1 MGQTPISFCLFVC
14 LFLYKD
20 INRYH
25 IEETT
30 LLALPSFNPTHFDSK
45 NIFFASIFFF
55 SRSLRIKQSVSVML
69 RGDKDLNVLMYA

>member
-1 MGQTPISFCLFVC
+1 MGQTPISFFFFVC

-45 NIFFASIFFF
+45 SIFFASIFFF
-55 SRSLRIKQSVSVML
+55 TIPE
-69 RGDKDLNVLMYA
+69 DKTKRERDVEG

>member
-1 MGQTPISFCLFVC
+1 MGQTPISFFLFVC

-55 SRSLRIKQSVSVML
+55 H
-69 RGDKDLNVLMYA
+69 DP

>member
-1 MGQTPISFCLFVC
+1 MGQTPISFFLFVC

-45 NIFFASIFFF
+45 NIFLASIFFF
-55 SRSLRIKQSVSVML
+55 TIPE
-69 RGDKDLNVLMYA
+69 DKTKRERDVEG